1 MEQIENEAKKQT
13 NPRAYRTNLINKLFE
28 SNGKGGY
35 RMTANKPE
43 FEVFK
48 QAWHKRYG
56 KDERKGTPRQV
67 FLWQVFHG
75 ETNALDKAIS
85 EGHVQVW
92 DQDGTEFCGFRQ
104 TTAGVEKASQEMQ
117 SLNTGKV
124 NLEKDEFQT
133 MQKAFSNMSWE
144 FGLENQQ
151 QEEGASSSVS
161 NQKSLEHPG
170 LTKAMEEMLSEAKQ
184 AHERLLGTCLKLLGK
199 CTDESDKRAFKGTVM
214 EIKDWVNKNDTV
226 LTWKDCICS
235 CC

>member
-1 MEQIENEAKKQT
+1 MIEVESKKQT

-35 RMTANKPE
+35 QMTATKPE
-43 FEVFK
+43 FEVYRE
-48 QAWHKRYG
+48 AWHRKYG
-56 KDERKGTPRQV
+56 RDERKGTPRQV

-75 ETNALDKAIS
+75 QKDALENAIS

-104 TTAGVEKASQEMQ
+104 TVAGVEKASQEMQ
-117 SLNTGKV
+117 KLYAGKV
-124 NLEKDEFQT
+124 HLEKDEFST
-133 MQKAFSNMSWE
+133 MRKAFSNMSWE
-144 FGLENQQ
+144 FGLENKQL
-151 QEEGASSSVS
+151 EEASSSVV
-161 NQKSLEHPG
+161 NQKSIEQAG

-184 AHERLLGTCLKLLGK
+184 AQERLLTTCLKLLGK

-226 LTWKDCICS
+226 LTWKDCCS
-235 CC
+235 CCCS